1 MLEVVAEDTDIDLM
15 GILLVGT
22 PDGNKEKMLVGTRA
36 AVWAEAMRADGV
48 IISSDGWGNSDVDY
62 TNTCEQIGIR
72 GIPVTGLN
80 FSGTVAKFVVE
91 NDYLDGIV
99 DINKSVDG
107 TETNVV
113 GENNMVRLDC
123 LKAKAL
129 LKLKMRQK
137 EQQEGR

>member
-1 MLEVVAEDTDIDLM
+1 MNIETELSVLCSRRCRLWVL
-15 GILLVGT
+15 
-22 PDGNKEKMLVGTRA
+22 
-36 AVWAEAMRADGV
+36 
-48 IISSDGWGNSDVDY
+48 DVDY
-62 TNTCEQIGIR
+62 TNTCEQLGIR

-80 FSGTVAKFVVE
+80 FSGTVAQFVVV

-99 DINKSVDG
+99 DINKSADG

-113 GENNMVRLDC
+113 GENNMVKVDC

-137 EQQEGR
+137 EQHDQA

>member
-1 MLEVVAEDTDIDLM
+1 MVTS
-15 GILLVGT
+15 
-22 PDGNKEKMLVGTRA
+22 KK
-36 AVWAEAMRADGV
+36 
-48 IISSDGWGNSDVDY
+48 
-62 TNTCEQIGIR
+62 
-72 GIPVTGLN
+72 IPVNAYAETGR
-80 FSGTVAKFVVE
+80 VR
-91 NDYLDGIV
+91 IV

-137 EQQEGR
+137 DQQEGR